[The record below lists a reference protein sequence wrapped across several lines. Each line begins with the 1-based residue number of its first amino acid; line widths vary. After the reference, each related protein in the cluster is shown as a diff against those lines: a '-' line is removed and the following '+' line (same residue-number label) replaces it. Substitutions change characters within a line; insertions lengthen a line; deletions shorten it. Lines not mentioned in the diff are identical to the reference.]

1 MSFFLR
7 NLPRDILLNVCSYDN
22 TYKKL
27 FNKCIA
33 DIQEF
38 SSIKENFIA
47 QIDVY
52 KKGHIKFFIDF
63 KKERANVSSYNKKI
77 IEYNL
82 DNKNMFKLNKI
93 RVLTVFSERFFEVM
107 VGSFPVNT
115 KEHKKDIRNFNKMK
129 KSLNKK
135 KKYMSLNKLKMEYK
149 LDNINLYTDRLS
161 DIYCY

>member
-7 NLPRDILLNVCSYDN
+7 NLPLDILLNVCTYDN

-38 SSIKENFIA
+38 SSIKQKFA
-47 QIDVY
+47 SQIDAY
-52 KKGHIKFFIDF
+52 KKGHIKFFIDL
-63 KKERANVSSYNKKI
+63 KKELAIVSSYNKKI

-82 DNKNMFKLNKI
+82 DNKNAFKLDKI
-93 RVLTVFSERFFEVM
+93 RVRSIFSERFWEVM
-107 VGSFPVNT
+107 VGSFPRYTIVDN
-115 KEHKKDIRNFNKMK
+115 KETRNFNKRK

-135 KKYMSLNKLKMEYK
+135 NMCLNTLKIEYN
-149 LDNINLYTDRLS
+149 LDMLNLLTYEVS
-161 DIYCY
+161 NIYCY

>member
-7 NLPRDILLNVCSYDN
+7 NLPLDILLNVCTYDN

-38 SSIKENFIA
+38 SSIKQNFTA

-63 KKERANVSSYNKKI
+63 KKELANVSSYNKKI

-82 DNKNMFKLNKI
+82 DNKNAFKLDKI
-93 RVLTVFSERFFEVM
+93 RVRSIFSERFWEVM
-107 VGSFPVNT
+107 VGSFPRYTIVDN
-115 KEHKKDIRNFNKMK
+115 KDTRNFNKIK

-135 KKYMSLNKLKMEYK
+135 NMCLNTLKMEYNLDK
-149 LDNINLYTDRLS
+149 LNLLTYEMS
-161 DIYCY
+161 NIYCY